1 MSNYRTETLA
11 FEVVDFFGPYHV
23 ILGWPCYAKFMDIP
37 SYTYLKLKIPGP
49 AGVIIMEAKTQRALD
64 CEQNRIELAVAT
76 VATTELRELCLSK
89 PPFSIGPT
97 MPSSSDTFKVAED
110 AKAVQIDAEDPTQTV
125 QIGAGLSPK

>member
-1 MSNYRTETLA
+1 
-11 FEVVDFFGPYHV
+11 VVDFFGPYHV

-49 AGVIIMEAKTQRALD
+49 AVVIIMEAKTQW
-64 CEQNRIELAVAT
+64 
-76 VATTELRELCLSK
+76 ATTELRELCLSR

-110 AKAVQIDAEDPTQTV
+110 AKAVQIDAEDLTQTI